1 MSSWKTLG
9 NVDAQHLVNARL
21 QLHWAALLV
30 AEVGKRLLPPQPD
43 FSQQSFE
50 WVERAGGVG
59 CLTLGEV
66 AGARPWSAGLRLADL
81 TLVLADGEGASR
93 ELALSG
99 RTVAEAHA
107 WLVAEVDALLGQPL
121 DPPLESPGYSAD
133 IADMP
138 AHPVGTGRR
147 FTLADAA
154 PFVEVARWFA
164 NADRLLREIAERESG
179 ASPVRCWPHHFDL
192 ATLITLQAG
201 DSPEA
206 MRTVGAGLS
215 PGDSSRAVPYFYV
228 TPWPY
233 PPSPKATDL
242 PALAGG
248 GIWNTE
254 DWVGAVLP
262 AGTISSAGSGEGQEG
277 QVREFLE
284 SAVAACRRLAS
295 VGSASL

>member
-21 QLHWAALLV
+21 QLHWAALL
-30 AEVGKRLLPPQPD
+30 ASQVGKRLLAPQPD

-50 WVERAGGVG
+50 WIERGGG
-59 CLTLGEV
+59 GGSLLQGEV
-66 AGARPWSAGLRLADL
+66 AGASPFRAGLRLADL
-81 TLVLADGEGASR
+81 TLVLAGAEGASLR

-107 WLVAEVDALLGQPL
+107 WLAAEVDTLLGQPL
-121 DPPLESPGYSAD
+121 DPPLESPALSAE
-133 IADMP
+133 MP

-164 NADRLLREIAERESG
+164 NADGLLREIAAGESH
-179 ASPVRCWPHHFDL
+179 ASSVRCWPHHFDL

-201 DSPEA
+201 DTPES

-215 PGDSSRAVPYFYV
+215 PGDGGRAVPYFYV

-233 PPSPKATDL
+233 PKSPNASEL
-242 PALAGG
+242 PKLAGG
-248 GIWNTE
+248 GTWNTE
-254 DWVGAVLP
+254 DWLGAVLE
-262 AGTISSAGSGEGQEG
+262 AGAISTAGSGEGQEG
-277 QVREFLE
+277 QVREFLH
-284 SAVAACRRLAS
+284 SAVAACRHLAS
-295 VGSASL
+295 A